1 MGQILSYSIVTS
13 VILAILYL
21 MYKWL
26 FSGEKQPR
34 YNRAVL
40 WSVYLMAFAAVPVT
54 DAIISYAAA
63 SRPSGDAG
71 IEIGTI
77 TASIVESADNSPH
90 LAWLATIYLAGLLA
104 ATLLTLFTAFRLARI
119 IRSGRHIHKEGYT
132 VVLTDDSATA
142 PFSWGRYMVM
152 NEADYGDGA
161 SPVVLHER
169 AHIERRH
176 WVDLLAGQLVA
187 IFQWY
192 NPAAWLMRE
201 EMKALHEYQ
210 ADAAVLESGTDA
222 RSYQM
227 LLIKKAVGARFPS
240 LANSLNHSK
249 LKKRITMMYKQKSSV
264 RSRLLRAAAL
274 VPALAA
280 AVAVFQVPQVANAI
294 GAVSEISLS
303 SSGVAAD
310 DMPVAAMPSAVRKV
324 TIISENTETAGTA
337 SAQTTRTKSAQ
348 VSVVREGATESADKP
363 VNTAAVMP
371 EFPGGMQGLMQYLSK
386 NIRFP
391 ENRDCA
397 TGRVLVQ
404 FVVNKEGKVSDISI
418 LKSVGPEVDAEAVR
432 VVSSM
437 PDFTPGKDEN
447 GKPVSVY
454 YALPISFQTTGDD
467 DTPTAAKAENSPS
480 ADANTF
486 FSVDGKKV
494 TREEAMAIVADK
506 IASMNVN
513 KEHATVHITLKK

>member
-13 VILAILYL
+13 VILAVLYL

-26 FSGEKQPR
+26 FAGEKQVR

-40 WSVYLMAFAAVPVT
+40 WSVYIMTFAAVPVT
-54 DAIISYAAA
+54 EVITSFVSAKHNASPTGIDIGAITTGVITTADSPADLTWLAAVYIAGVAAA
-63 SRPSGDAG
+63 A
-71 IEIGTI
+71 
-77 TASIVESADNSPH
+77 
-90 LAWLATIYLAGLLA
+90 
-104 ATLLTLFTAFRLARI
+104 LLTVLTALRLAKI
-119 IRSGRHIHKEGYT
+119 IRSGRHIRCEGYT
-132 VVLTDDSATA
+132 VVLTDDPSTA

-152 NEADYGDGA
+152 SEADYGAGDTL
-161 SPVVLHER
+161 VVLHER
-169 AHIERRH
+169 AHIARCH

-187 IFQWY
+187 IFQWF

-210 ADAAVLESGTDA
+210 ADAAVLAAGADA
-222 RSYQM
+222 RSYQI

-249 LKKRITMMYKQKSSV
+249 LKKRITMMYKQKSSR

-274 VPALAA
+274 VSALAA
-280 AVAVFQVPQVANAI
+280 AVALFQVPQVANAI
-294 GAVSEISLS
+294 GAVSEITFS
-303 SSGVAAD
+303 SSDAVANDNMVAT
-310 DMPVAAMPSAVRKV
+310 MPETARKV

-337 SAQTTRTKSAQ
+337 SAQTTRTKSTE

-371 EFPGGMQGLMQYLSK
+371 EFPGGIQGLMRYLSE
-386 NIRFP
+386 NTRFP

-404 FVVNKEGKVSDISI
+404 FVVNKEGKVSDVSI
-418 LKSVGPEVDAEAVR
+418 LKSVGPEVDAEAIR
-432 VVSSM
+432 VVSAM

-447 GKPVSVY
+447 GNPVSVY
-454 YALPISFQTTGDD
+454 YALPISFKTTGGD
-467 DTPTAAKAENSPS
+467 DTPATTKSENTT
-480 ADANTF
+480 ADANTVF
-486 FSVDGKKV
+486 YVNGKKV
-494 TREEAMAIVADK
+494 TREEALAILADK
-506 IASMNVN
+506 IAAVDVDKSRADVR
-513 KEHATVHITLKK
+513 ITLK

>member
-63 SRPSGDAG
+63 SRQSGDAG

-77 TASIVESADNSPH
+77 TASIVESADNVPH

-119 IRSGRHIHKEGYT
+119 IRPGRHIHKEGYT

-152 NEADYGDGA
+152 NEADYGDGV

-210 ADAAVLESGTDA
+210 ADAAVLDSGADA

-249 LKKRITMMYKQKSSV
+249 LKKHHYDVQTKIIREQPPSAGCRTG
-264 RSRLLRAAAL
+264 SRPRGGGGRVSGAAGSQCYRGSFGNQSFIQRRRCRRYARCRH
-274 VPALAA
+274 
-280 AVAVFQVPQVANAI
+280 
-294 GAVSEISLS
+294 AVSRPQSYDYFGKYRNGSHCLS
-303 SSGVAAD
+303 AANQHGNHT
-310 DMPVAAMPSAVRKV
+310 S
-324 TIISENTETAGTA
+324 
-337 SAQTTRTKSAQ
+337 
-348 VSVVREGATESADKP
+348 VS
-363 VNTAAVMP
+363 
-371 EFPGGMQGLMQYLSK
+371 
-386 NIRFP
+386 
-391 ENRDCA
+391 CA
-397 TGRVLVQ
+397 
-404 FVVNKEGKVSDISI
+404 
-418 LKSVGPEVDAEAVR
+418 
-432 VVSSM
+432 
-437 PDFTPGKDEN
+437 
-447 GKPVSVY
+447 
-454 YALPISFQTTGDD
+454 
-467 DTPTAAKAENSPS
+467 
-480 ADANTF
+480 
-486 FSVDGKKV
+486 
-494 TREEAMAIVADK
+494 
-506 IASMNVN
+506 
-513 KEHATVHITLKK
+513 